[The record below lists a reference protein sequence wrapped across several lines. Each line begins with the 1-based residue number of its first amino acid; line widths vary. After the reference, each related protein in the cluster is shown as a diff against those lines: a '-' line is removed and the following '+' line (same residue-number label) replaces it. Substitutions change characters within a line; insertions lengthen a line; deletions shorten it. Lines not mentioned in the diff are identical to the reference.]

1 MPKLGGTKSRFVYV
15 MQCPITYCF
24 CLVEFQEFWSMMRV
38 LASLVKTLEKAME
51 EVKSYQWECC
61 FEVYVFRKQC

>member
-1 MPKLGGTKSRFVYV
+1 
-15 MQCPITYCF
+15 
-24 CLVEFQEFWSMMRV
+24 MMRV

-61 FEVYVFRKQC
+61 FEVYVFSKQCYSDRYLPLQVF

>member
-1 MPKLGGTKSRFVYV
+1 
-15 MQCPITYCF
+15 
-24 CLVEFQEFWSMMRV
+24 MMRV

-61 FEVYVFRKQC
+61 FEVYVFSKKC

>member
-1 MPKLGGTKSRFVYV
+1 
-15 MQCPITYCF
+15 
-24 CLVEFQEFWSMMRV
+24 MMRV

-61 FEVYVFRKQC
+61 FEVYVAVLFTLLWGIIVVPK